1 MSDQE
6 FKGTTAIVTGS
17 GQGIGREI
25 ALALRRAGAAVVI
38 ADWNEDKAAA
48 VAGEIKSSGGRAI
61 AVRTDVSN
69 QAQVE
74 AMVARALD
82 AFGRIDVLVNNAGI
96 GHVEPFLSITLEDW
110 NHVLA
115 VNLTGQFLCAQAVAR
130 VMLRQGGGRIVNIA
144 SISGER
150 GGTGRAAYGAAKAG
164 VILLT
169 KVMAVELAVKGIAV
183 NAISPGPTETEQ
195 VAQCHNAATRAAYHS
210 VLPIRRYAQ
219 PAEIASAALFLA
231 SPAASFM
238 SGHIMNVDGGFGA
251 AGLMFEQG

>member
-25 ALALRRAGAAVVI
+25 ALALGRAGAAVVI

-48 VAGEIKSSGGRAI
+48 VVGEIKSSGGRAV

-96 GHVEPFLSITLEDW
+96 GHVEPFL
-110 NHVLA
+110 
-115 VNLTGQFLCAQAVAR
+115 
-130 VMLRQGGGRIVNIA
+130 
-144 SISGER
+144 
-150 GGTGRAAYGAAKAG
+150 
-164 VILLT
+164 
-169 KVMAVELAVKGIAV
+169 
-183 NAISPGPTETEQ
+183 
-195 VAQCHNAATRAAYHS
+195 
-210 VLPIRRYAQ
+210 
-219 PAEIASAALFLA
+219 
-231 SPAASFM
+231 
-238 SGHIMNVDGGFGA
+238 
-251 AGLMFEQG
+251 